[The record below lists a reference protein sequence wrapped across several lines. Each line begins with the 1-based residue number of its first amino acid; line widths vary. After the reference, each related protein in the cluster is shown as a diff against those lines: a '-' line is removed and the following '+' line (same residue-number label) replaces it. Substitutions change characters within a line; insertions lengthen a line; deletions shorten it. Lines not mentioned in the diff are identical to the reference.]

1 MKVEAGSSFTPEL
14 SLSRPADVLV
24 KHWTRGVP
32 ATFELIVTSLI
43 PLSLPEASVTAG
55 TAALMAEQ
63 RKHQANGP
71 KCYTLGLNCI
81 PLAVESYGN

>member
-24 KHWTRGVP
+24 NNWTRGVP
-32 ATFELIVTSLI
+32 ATFELTVTSLI
-43 PLSLPEASVTAG
+43 PVSLPEASVTAG

-63 RKHQANGP
+63 WKHQANGP
-71 KCYTLGLNCI
+71 KCYTLGLNFI